1 MPHSKLTEREQLIL
15 QAVVHL
21 YVTTAE
27 PVGSRA
33 IVKRFELDI
42 SPATVRN
49 VMADLEDMGFLQ
61 QRHTSSGRIPTDNG
75 YRHYVDCLM
84 SIQELTQSERSRI
97 ETHLTD
103 QLNDADALLRQTSY
117 LLALIS
123 HQTSIVEAPSLNVAQ
138 VEHVEIVPI
147 SEHRLA
153 FLLADN
159 YGGVRTMVLQTS
171 KRITP
176 DDAQRLNRFLNEH
189 FRHTPIDAFSSSL
202 ESKLHAFID
211 EQRRLAEQALRLR
224 PNDADLYLRR
234 AEEFMQAGQY
244 PQVIADVTKAIE
256 VLANGNILVGD
267 LVDQRLKL
275 FDSSTGAYLG
285 EFTTD
290 PIIGDVLDIDEQPNG
305 DIVISTPNYQWNER
319 PGEPMQLE
327 YPYVIAPLV
336 HGDWYEAAELY
347 RIWATGSE
355 ADRPTWAHRGR
366 AA

>member
-21 YVTTAE
+21 YITTAE

-49 VMADLEDMGFLQ
+49 VMSDLEDMGFIQ

-97 ETHLTD
+97 ESQLTD
-103 QLNDADALLRQTSY
+103 RLNDADALLRQTSY

-189 FRHTPIDAFSSSL
+189 FRHTPIDAFASSL

-211 EQRRLAEQALRLR
+211 EQRRLAEQALDLLQMLPDNQSERLFLEGTTQLFEQ
-224 PNDADLYLRR
+224 P
-234 AEEFMQAGQY
+234 EF
-244 PQVIADVTKAIE
+244 
-256 VLANGNILVGD
+256 
-267 LVDQRLKL
+267 R
-275 FDSSTGAYLG
+275 
-285 EFTTD
+285 
-290 PIIGDVLDIDEQPNG
+290 DIDKARELFGLLEERDQIAGLLRVGILNPKPHPSRV
-305 DIVISTPNYQWNER
+305 VI
-319 PGEPMQLE
+319 
-327 YPYVIAPLV
+327 
-336 HGDWYEAAELY
+336 
-347 RIWATGSE
+347 GSE
-355 ADRPTWAHRGR
+355 AHQAGFEELSLVSAPYEVDGKTVGMLGVLGPRRMSYSRLSGLVEYTASRLGSLLTR
-366 AA
+366 LAR

>member
-1 MPHSKLTEREQLIL
+1 MPESNLTEREQLIL

-21 YVTTAE
+21 YITTAE

-49 VMADLEDMGFLQ
+49 VMSDLEDMGFIQ

-189 FRHTPIDAFSSSL
+189 FRHTPIDAFASSL

-211 EQRRLAEQALRLR
+211 EQRRLAEQALDLLQMLPDNQSERLFLEGTTQLFEQ
-224 PNDADLYLRR
+224 P
-234 AEEFMQAGQY
+234 EF
-244 PQVIADVTKAIE
+244 
-256 VLANGNILVGD
+256 
-267 LVDQRLKL
+267 R
-275 FDSSTGAYLG
+275 
-285 EFTTD
+285 
-290 PIIGDVLDIDEQPNG
+290 DIDKARELFGLLEERDQIAGLLRVGILNPKPHPSRV
-305 DIVISTPNYQWNER
+305 VI
-319 PGEPMQLE
+319 
-327 YPYVIAPLV
+327 
-336 HGDWYEAAELY
+336 
-347 RIWATGSE
+347 GSE
-355 ADRPTWAHRGR
+355 AHQAGFEELSLVSAPYEVDGKTVGMLGVLGPRRMSYSRLSGLVEYTASRLGSLLTR
-366 AA
+366 LAR